1 MRNRLPSFKNARTFL
16 KQVWTLARPYWWS
29 EERWIARGL
38 LGAVVGLNLGLVYI
52 NVLFNRWNNDFYN
65 ALQDQKAADFWRLIQ
80 YFSVLAA
87 AYITIAVF
95 RIYLQQMLEI
105 RWRRWLSKIYYG
117 DWLANRVYY
126 RMELK
131 DYGTDNPEQ
140 RIQDDVRDFTSTTL
154 SLTVGLLREVVTLF
168 SFLTI
173 LWTLSG
179 PLTFAVTGRTVTI
192 PGYMVWVAF
201 LYALIGSWVVH
212 KIGHPLIRVNFDQQ
226 RYEADFRYRMVRIR
240 ENAESVALYGG
251 ERDESRGLDGSF
263 GNVWRN
269 WWKYMKFYKRLIGY
283 QSGYGQ
289 IAIIFPFLVAA
300 PRYFSGAMRLGGL
313 FQISSAFGQV
323 QGALSWFIDVY
334 GQFAGWNASVDRLLT
349 FGQAIERV
357 KEEIAGGD
365 GIAVE
370 RNGRPALKLSRVT
383 LALPTGRTLID
394 DLTGEIAAGDRVLL
408 SGPSGAGKTTL
419 FRTLAGI
426 WPFGKGTVR
435 IPADARILFL
445 PQKPYLPIGVL
456 RDVVCYPDAATAH
469 TAAEVEEALSA
480 CRLGH
485 LAPRLDESTNWSL
498 ALSPGEQQRL
508 AFARVLLYKP
518 TWLFLD
524 EATSA
529 VDEDTERHLYALLRQ
544 RLPGLTMISIA
555 HRPGVAAY
563 HEKRLRIDPE
573 TRQAAWEP
581 ITMPAAAG
589 S

>member
-1 MRNRLPSFKNARTFL
+1 MRSRIPSLRNARTFL
-16 KQVWTLARPYWWS
+16 SQVWTLARPYWWS

-38 LGAVVGLNLGLVYI
+38 FAAVVGLNLGLVYL

-65 ALQDQKAADFWRLIQ
+65 SLQDQKAAAFWSLIQ
-80 YFSVLAA
+80 YFAILAA
-87 AYITIAVF
+87 IYITIAIF
-95 RIYLQQMLEI
+95 RIYLTQMLEI
-105 RWRRWLSKIYYG
+105 RWRRWLSRVYYG

-131 DYGTDNPEQ
+131 AYGTDNPEQ

-154 SLTVGLLREVVTLF
+154 SLTIGLLREIVTLF

-179 PLTFAVTGRTVTI
+179 PISFALLGRPLTV

-201 LYALIGSWVVH
+201 LYALVGSWIVH
-212 KIGHPLIRVNFDQQ
+212 RIGHPLIRINFDQQ
-226 RYEADFRYRMVRIR
+226 RYEADFRFRMVRIR

-251 ERDESRGLDGSF
+251 EPDEVRGLDATF

-269 WWKYMKFYKRLIGY
+269 FWKYMKYYKRLIGY
-283 QSGYGQ
+283 QSGYAQ

-323 QGALSWFIDVY
+323 QGALSWFIEVY
-334 GQFAGWNASVDRLLT
+334 GSFASWNASVDRLLT
-349 FGQAIERV
+349 FGKAIERA
-357 KEEIAGGD
+357 KDEAAAGE

-370 RNGRPALKLSRVT
+370 RNGRAALELTGIELS
-383 LALPTGRTLID
+383 LPTGRVLIEE
-394 DLTGEIAAGDRVLL
+394 LTGEILPGDRILL

-435 IPADARILFL
+435 IPGDAKILFL
-445 PQKPYLPIGVL
+445 PQKPYLPIGGL
-456 RDVVCYPDAATAH
+456 RDAVCYPDESDAH
-469 TAAEVEEALSA
+469 PTEEILDALEA

-508 AFARVLLYKP
+508 AFARVLLYRP

-524 EATSA
+524 EATAA
-529 VDEDTERHLYALLRQ
+529 VDEDTERHLYVLLRD
-544 RLPGLTMISIA
+544 RLPGITIVSIA
-555 HRPGVAAY
+555 HRPAVAAY
-563 HEKRLRIDPE
+563 HDKRLRIDPE
-573 TRQAAWEP
+573 RRTATWEP
-581 ITMPAAAG
+581 IAAPAG
-589 S
+589 G